1 MRESDRGDQ
10 DPGSHAGLDHHNLA
24 EYPSIGSQPPGLQW
38 RMKKEGS
45 SEPMMKYQKYLRQK
59 HSVEAAQ
66 IHLLRLRTRVDLQP
80 NQYPTAR
87 LGQLVKLETQ
97 QRHPTA
103 RLGEMLLLGHH
114 VNLENH
120 DQRWRKRARPL
131 RARLTGVVLTSSRCF
146 EDSAQLTKLV
156 SAAYCESY
164 TSDGGMQEP
173 PRCSGR

>member
-1 MRESDRGDQ
+1 
-10 DPGSHAGLDHHNLA
+10 
-24 EYPSIGSQPPGLQW
+24 
-38 RMKKEGS
+38 MKKEGS
-45 SEPMMKYQKYLRQK
+45 SEPTTKYQKYLRQN

-120 DQRWRKRARPL
+120 DQRWRKRARLL
-131 RARLTGVVLTSSRCF
+131 RARLTGVALTSSRYF
-146 EDSAQLTKLV
+146 EDSAQPTRLA
-156 SAAYCESY
+156 SAACCENF
-164 TSDGGMQEP
+164 TSDGGTQEP